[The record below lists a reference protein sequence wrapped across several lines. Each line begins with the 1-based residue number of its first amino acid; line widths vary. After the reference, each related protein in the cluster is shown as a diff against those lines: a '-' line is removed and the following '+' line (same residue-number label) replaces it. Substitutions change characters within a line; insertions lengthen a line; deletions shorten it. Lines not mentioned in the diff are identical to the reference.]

1 MPVAKYK
8 SSRAKWRA
16 IAKISLLSRGFVPN
30 YPNEI
35 PINPR
40 MFIEV
45 FPYHVIFDPSM
56 KVHQSGISIQQLMP
70 SIRNRSSDME
80 DYFTL
85 LYPRCTDLTYLNV
98 QRFIRSP
105 FILEMRREKMQKTWT
120 KRPPLLI
127 KGACLFF
134 LRIFVIQILKHLW
147 LGNICFIWFCV
158 VFLQGKCFIWGITA
172 PSFSWRH
179 LISGL
184 GRT

>member
-127 KGACLFF
+127 KGDCFF
-134 LRIFVIQILKHLW
+134 RRNFVIQILKHL
-147 LGNICFIWFCV
+147 
-158 VFLQGKCFIWGITA
+158 
-172 PSFSWRH
+172 
-179 LISGL
+179 
-184 GRT
+184 

>member
-1 MPVAKYK
+1 MEAVKKKLEEIRKEFGEEALPVAKYK

-30 YPNEI
+30 YPEEI

-70 SIRNRSSDME
+70 SIRNRSSEMK
-80 DYFTL
+80 DYFHL
-85 LYPRCTDLTYLNV
+85 RYPRCTDLTYANI
-98 QRFIRSP
+98 QHFIRSP

-127 KGACLFF
+127 KGVRFMSCNAIICSVGELCVALLFSIV
-134 LRIFVIQILKHLW
+134 RI
-147 LGNICFIWFCV
+147 GD
-158 VFLQGKCFIWGITA
+158 
-172 PSFSWRH
+172 
-179 LISGL
+179 LIPMF
-184 GRT
+184 

>member
-70 SIRNRSSDME
+70 SIRNRSSEMKDF
-80 DYFTL
+80 FTL

-127 KGACLFF
+127 KGDFLFAF
-134 LRIFVIQILKHLW
+134 FCYNSNVKASLMLRPL
-147 LGNICFIWFCV
+147 
-158 VFLQGKCFIWGITA
+158 
-172 PSFSWRH
+172 
-179 LISGL
+179 
-184 GRT
+184 